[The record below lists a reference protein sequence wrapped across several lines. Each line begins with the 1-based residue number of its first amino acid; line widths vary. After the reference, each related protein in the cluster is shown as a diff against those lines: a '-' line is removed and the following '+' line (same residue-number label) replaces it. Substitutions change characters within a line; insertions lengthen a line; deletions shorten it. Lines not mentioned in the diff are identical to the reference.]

1 MPLYENVIIARQD
14 ISAQQV
20 EALTESLQGI
30 VQDNGGTV
38 ERIEQW
44 GLRNLAYR
52 IKKNRKGH
60 YFMMNIDA
68 SAETMRELERN
79 VRINE
84 DVIRYMS
91 IRVEAFEEGPSAML
105 QSRSSRD
112 GGRRDRDGRGHRSER
127 FDRGGRTEKREP
139 SRPEG
144 EA

>member
-14 ISAQQV
+14 ISSQQA
-20 EALTESLQGI
+20 ETLTENLQGI

-38 ERIEQW
+38 ERTEQW

-112 GGRRDRDGRGHRSER
+112 GGRRDRDGRGPRSER
-127 FDRGGRTEKREP
+127 FDRGGRNEKREP